1 MSKPQQMSLSADW
14 RSHLHRLAFMAAAV
28 SLSFALAV
36 PTVYAQV
43 HSRDYG
49 QFTVRSSTVGSVNL
63 AEETAVEHGIE
74 RDPRRGVL
82 NVTVLHGEQGIKKT
96 VPASVSAYVMNLT
109 GQRRHIDLREIT
121 AEGRVSY
128 MGTYQFTNG
137 EVLDFHIHAKPNR
150 SNDVLRLRFRDRL
163 WAPQ

>member
-1 MSKPQQMSLSADW
+1 MGQPQQMSLSVVW
-14 RSHLHRLAFMAAAV
+14 RSHLHRLAFMTAAV
-28 SLSFALAV
+28 SFALAV

-49 QFTVRSSTVGSVNL
+49 QFTVRSSTVGSINL
-63 AEETAVEHGIE
+63 AEETAAEHGIE

-82 NVTVLHGEQGIKKT
+82 NVTVLRREQRIKKT

-109 GQRRHIDLREIT
+109 GQRRHIDLQEIT

-128 MGTYQFTNG
+128 VGTYQFTNG
-137 EVLDFHIHAKPNR
+137 EVLDFRIQAKPDG
-150 SNDVLRLRFRDRL
+150 SNEVFRLRFRDRL
-163 WAPQ
+163 WARQ